1 VQSSGGS
8 ILCNSQLG
16 EGTVFHITLPA
27 IETHHLHE
35 IELAELVPA
44 GLEHILLIDDEEMLI
59 KMSKTMLERLGYRVT
74 TRMNGKE
81 ALATFRNSPESFDLV
96 ITDQTMPGLTG
107 TNLARLM
114 LQIRPDIPIILCT
127 GYSSNVSE
135 EEASSIGIKAY
146 ALKPLAKKD
155 IGNLIRKVLDGVA
168 KN

>member
-1 VQSSGGS
+1 
-8 ILCNSQLG
+8 
-16 EGTVFHITLPA
+16 
-27 IETHHLHE
+27 
-35 IELAELVPA
+35 
-44 GLEHILLIDDEEMLI
+44 
-59 KMSKTMLERLGYRVT
+59 
-74 TRMNGKE
+74 MNGNE

-114 LQIRPDIPIILCT
+114 LQIRPDMPIILCT